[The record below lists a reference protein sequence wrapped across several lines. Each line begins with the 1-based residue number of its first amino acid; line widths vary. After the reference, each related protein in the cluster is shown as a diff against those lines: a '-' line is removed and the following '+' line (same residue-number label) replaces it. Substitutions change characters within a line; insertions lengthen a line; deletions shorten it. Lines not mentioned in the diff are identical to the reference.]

1 MESNAPHASL
11 RTLPCTLE
19 SGLLFFILQPLVG
32 SQFSGRPLLGFSPGW
47 REGQGLSSGPAAPK
61 PRKAVFHRTAFC
73 KHPANQN
80 LCQDS
85 ARLPG
90 FTSLSSEPEE
100 FFLFSSLWILSEHCF
115 QCFIQCFK
123 SLSRMADRVPGPP
136 SSGDSSRF
144 PFVSKA
150 LHSVAPAHSI
160 PAPRAPSLC
169 PHIHA
174 RNFWLLSCGCNFTFG
189 TPSTP
194 VFLLANSYSFLKTQT
209 QHLSLVKP
217 SLVLPY
223 LLIQDSHCDVCL
235 SLHPVLE
242 SLLENPL

>member
-1 MESNAPHASL
+1 MESNAPHTSL

-19 SGLLFFILQPLVG
+19 SSLLFLILQPLVG
-32 SQFSGRPLLGFSPGW
+32 SQFSRSLLFGFSPGW
-47 REGQGLSSGPAAPK
+47 REDRGSSSGPAAPK
-61 PRKAVFHRTAFC
+61 PRKAVFHRTGFC

-90 FTSLSSEPEE
+90 FASLSSEPEE
-100 FFLFSSLWILSEHCF
+100 FFLFSSLWILWEHCF
-115 QCFIQCFK
+115 QCFIKCFK
-123 SLSRMADRVPGPP
+123 SLSRMADRAPGPP

-160 PAPRAPSLC
+160 PAPWGPPLC

-174 RNFWLLSCGCNFTFG
+174 RKDVLASFMLL
-189 TPSTP
+189 
-194 VFLLANSYSFLKTQT
+194 
-209 QHLSLVKP
+209 
-217 SLVLPY
+217 
-223 LLIQDSHCDVCL
+223 
-235 SLHPVLE
+235 
-242 SLLENPL
+242 

>member
-1 MESNAPHASL
+1 MESNAPHTSL

-19 SGLLFFILQPLVG
+19 SSLLFLILQPLVG
-32 SQFSGRPLLGFSPGW
+32 SQFSRSLLFGFSPGW
-47 REGQGLSSGPAAPK
+47 REGRGSSSGPAAPK
-61 PRKAVFHRTAFC
+61 PRKAVFHRTGFC

-90 FTSLSSEPEE
+90 FASLSSEPEE

-115 QCFIQCFK
+115 QCFIKCFK
-123 SLSRMADRVPGPP
+123 SLSRMADRAPGPP

-160 PAPRAPSLC
+160 PAPWGPPLC

-174 RNFWLLSCGCNFTFG
+174 RKDVLASFMLL
-189 TPSTP
+189 
-194 VFLLANSYSFLKTQT
+194 
-209 QHLSLVKP
+209 
-217 SLVLPY
+217 
-223 LLIQDSHCDVCL
+223 
-235 SLHPVLE
+235 
-242 SLLENPL
+242 